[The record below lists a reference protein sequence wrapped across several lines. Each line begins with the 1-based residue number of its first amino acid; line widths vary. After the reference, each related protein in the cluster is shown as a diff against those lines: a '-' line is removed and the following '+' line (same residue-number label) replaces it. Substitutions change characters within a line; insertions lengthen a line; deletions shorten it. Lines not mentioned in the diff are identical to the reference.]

1 MAHEPKTLIPS
12 ERALSMLHPF
22 KSTLVTSRGKKGE
35 TNVLAIAWII
45 PVSVDPSLLAFSIR
59 PQRHS
64 YHLIKEG
71 GEFVVNIP
79 ALDLVE
85 SVLICGRLSGRKL
98 DKFLRASLT
107 KGEAKKVAV
116 PIIEECVAHIECKV
130 ENIIQVGD
138 HELVVGRIVAAYAK
152 SDYFIR
158 TWDLTKFQPCLHVG
172 LNIFTTCV
180 SEQWEYELPKT

>member
-1 MAHEPKTLIPS
+1 MAHEPKTLVPS

-22 KSTLVTSRGKKGE
+22 NSTLITSRGKNGE

-64 YHLIKEG
+64 YHLIREG

-79 ALDLVE
+79 TRELVE
-85 SVLICGRLSGRKL
+85 SVLICGRLSGKRL

-107 KGEAKKVAV
+107 KGDARKVAV
-116 PIIEECVAHIECKV
+116 PIIEECIAHIECKV
-130 ENIIQVGD
+130 ENIIQIGD
-138 HELVVGRIVAAYAK
+138 HDLIVGRVVAAYATA
-152 SDYFIR
+152 DYFVR
-158 TWDLTKFQPCLHVG
+158 TWDMKKFHPCLHVG
-172 LNIFTTCV
+172 MNIFTTCIP
-180 SEQWEYELPKT
+180 EQWEYEHPRD